1 MMVDKLNPD
10 SILAAEY
17 EYISHAA
24 FQANEDRAKVTTLY
38 LLTVGS
44 FLAAM
49 LTLEVDFVASQTIS
63 VALAALF
70 AILSGYAALTLL
82 QLVRLRQAWHE
93 SVMAMSQLKEYYMTR
108 FEEEPLK
115 EAFAWSRET
124 VPAQFK
130 PWSISF
136 LLALQVILLGA
147 ASLAAAVLFL
157 GLALSGESKA
167 WMWIIA
173 ILVALIYFFDLL
185 AVYWWLLREDEKEQ

>member
-1 MMVDKLNPD
+1 MMADILNPD
-10 SILAAEY
+10 SILAAEFDY
-17 EYISHAA
+17 LSKAA

-44 FLAAM
+44 FLAAT
-49 LTLEVDFVASQTIS
+49 LSLEVDFVASQTVS

-70 AILSGYAALTLL
+70 AILSVYATLTLL

-93 SVMAMSQLKEYYMTR
+93 SIMALSQLKDYYLAR
-108 FEEEPLK
+108 FEDVAFK

-124 VPAQFK
+124 VPPKFK

-157 GLALSGESKA
+157 GLALSGDSKA

-173 ILVALIYFFDLL
+173 IFVALIYFFDLL
-185 AVYWWLLREDEKEQ
+185 AVYWWLLREEDKDQ

>member
-10 SILAAEY
+10 SIMVAEY

-49 LTLEVDFVASQTIS
+49 LSLQVDLVASQTIS

-93 SVMAMSQLKEYYMTR
+93 SIMAMSQLKEYYLTR
-108 FEEEPLK
+108 FEEESLK

-136 LLALQVILLGA
+136 LLALQVTLLGA
-147 ASLAAAVLFL
+147 ASLATAVLFL
-157 GLALSGESKA
+157 GRALSGESKA

-173 ILVALIYFFDLL
+173 ILVALIYFFVLL
-185 AVYWWLLREDEKEQ
+185 AVYWWLLREEEKE

>member
-1 MMVDKLNPD
+1 MDDKLNPD
-10 SILAAEY
+10 PILAAEFD
-17 EYISHAA
+17 YISRSA

-49 LTLEVDFVASQTIS
+49 LSLQVDFGASQTIS

-93 SVMAMSQLKEYYMTR
+93 SILAMNQLKDFYLTQ
-108 FEEEPLK
+108 FEETPLK
-115 EAFAWSRET
+115 DAFAWSRET
-124 VPAQFK
+124 VPPQFK

-136 LLALQVILLGA
+136 LLALQVTLLGA

-173 ILVALIYFFDLL
+173 ILVALIYFFDFL
-185 AVYWWLLREDEKEQ
+185 AVYWWLLREDERE